1 MWNID
6 DKHRNTN
13 TNNKDHPVGQLTTYP
28 PSTVLACQRDGITW
42 PECRRHEGQRQEH
55 PTRSWKPLGLDL
67 EYVFLLISFHS
78 IKIIIMRKRAR
89 SREGRRQFPE
99 YSDEKGQKS
108 VAGAPRRP
116 PAWDKRRLAGGKRKQ
131 QLEKVFQQNPPS
143 VAPTSL
149 SSHSFRFLSQS
160 WHPTFPLYDVLNQ
173 TNKIFSENLWLSIST
188 DSMIPCVL
196 PTTRFMPK
204 ISFHLL
210 TNMQPK
216 KD

>member
-1 MWNID
+1 MS
-6 DKHRNTN
+6 
-13 TNNKDHPVGQLTTYP
+13 NNKDHLVGQLTTYP

-42 PECRRHEGQRQEH
+42 PECRRHEGQRLEVGN
-55 PTRSWKPLGLDL
+55 PWVKGLDL

-89 SREGRRQFPE
+89 SREGRRQFLE

-116 PAWDKRRLAGGKRKQ
+116 PASDKRRLAGGKRKQ

-149 SSHSFRFLSQS
+149 SSHSVFCHDCDILPFRYMMFKPHKQYVFWTPMTITIHWLHDPQC
-160 WHPTFPLYDVLNQ
+160 PGYDPLFAKNQFPPAD
-173 TNKIFSENLWLSIST
+173 KHAG
-188 DSMIPCVL
+188 DA
-196 PTTRFMPK
+196 TT
-204 ISFHLL
+204 
-210 TNMQPK
+210 PK